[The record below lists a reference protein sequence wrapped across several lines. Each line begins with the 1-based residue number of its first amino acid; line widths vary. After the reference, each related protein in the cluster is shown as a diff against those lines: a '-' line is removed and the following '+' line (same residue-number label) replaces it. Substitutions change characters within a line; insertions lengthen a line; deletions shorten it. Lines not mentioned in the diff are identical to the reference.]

1 MLHVVGTSIGNVED
15 TSLRAVRTLATVD
28 IILAEDTRS
37 FHYYYQ
43 RIQELFNIYPQSTQV
58 IKSFHDQNEF
68 KQISDVLESLAR
80 GHSIALV
87 SESGMPLISDPGWA
101 IINHIIKA
109 GYSFDI
115 IPGATAFVTAAVMS
129 GFPTDKLLFLG
140 FLPKNE
146 KEILRLIHQLKLVS
160 EIFEGL
166 TVVFYESPNR
176 VKKTLEIFDKALP
189 NVELCISRELTK
201 KFEEV
206 LRGKPSELKT
216 KSYKG
221 ELAIAVSF

>member
-15 TSLRAVRTLATVD
+15 TSLRAVRTLTTVD

-87 SESGMPLISDPGWA
+87 SESG
-101 IINHIIKA
+101 
-109 GYSFDI
+109 
-115 IPGATAFVTAAVMS
+115 
-129 GFPTDKLLFLG
+129 FPTDKLLFLG

-189 NVELCISRELTK
+189 NVELFISRELTK